1 MKNPRDM
8 DLPPGIEKLP
18 HELQEKIKRCIAHS
32 PLPKWPEHSR
42 GMPNIFLRSSLF
54 AIIQRGHREAVKGE
68 KIESVHGITIRYTGW
83 RLDQSDLDVLAHA
96 YHLVSNNTTAT
107 GGDYIQITAKGFLRG
122 LGRTAGKS
130 GREWLKDALRR
141 LSASAVEITFE
152 ITDQCRNETYTYVG
166 SLIDEF
172 CHNEQSHTYY
182 LKCNSRLVKVFEA
195 GWTQLQWQQRLS
207 LRTSLAKWLHG
218 FYSSHREPYCLKVI
232 TIKRLCGSRC
242 RRLSDYRGKLRLAL
256 DELVIVG
263 ALLSWIIDESD
274 KVHVQKCVLF
284 ASREGGHSSRTE
296 GA

>member
-1 MKNPRDM
+1 MDSRDIA
-8 DLPPGIEKLP
+8 LPPGIEKLP
-18 HELQEKIKRCIAHS
+18 QELQDKIKHCIANS
-32 PLPKWPEHSR
+32 PLPEWPEHSR

-54 AIIQRGHREAVKGE
+54 AIIQRGHREAVKGD
-68 KIESVHGITIRYTGW
+68 KIETVNGFDICYTGW
-83 RLDQSDLDVLAHA
+83 RLDQGDLDVLAHA
-96 YHLVSNNTTAT
+96 YHLVSKNNKCS
-107 GGDYIQITAKGFLRG
+107 GGEYIQITAKGFLRD
-122 LGRTAGKS
+122 LGRSAGKS

-141 LSASAVEITFE
+141 LSASAVEIRFE

-172 CHNEQSHTYY
+172 CHNEQSHTYC

-218 FYSSHREPYCLKVI
+218 FYSSHREPYSLKVV

-242 RRLSDYRGKLRLAL
+242 RRLSDYRGKLRVAL

-263 ALLSWIIDESD
+263 ALLSWIIDDTD
-274 KVHVQKCVLF
+274 KVHVEKSSFFSAQD
-284 ASREGGHSSRTE
+284 RGHSSRKE